1 MTQKKLQNL
10 KEAATGSEIQ
20 EKTKHS
26 IKEKNQQG
34 KSLCRWWQG
43 YNPGIPQG
51 FEESL
56 EDTREKKEVPY
67 SWPKVWKMDA

>member
-20 EKTKHS
+20 EKTQHS

-34 KSLCRWWQG
+34 KSLCR
-43 YNPGIPQG
+43 
-51 FEESL
+51 
-56 EDTREKKEVPY
+56 
-67 SWPKVWKMDA
+67 